1 MKPSHITREWA
12 IEAITE
18 IHEGF
23 SAVTPDTITETVNT
37 LLDSIQEDAFW
48 SETSEDVTVA
58 SLRACVEAWLADR
71 AEAKAEEIGY
81 TGTGF
86 ETMTIAELREYAET
100 VQAEYDA
107 DELSG
112 AMGRAVVRGAWERLA
127 SAEAEANAV
136 APILDSSIAAA
147 VSSMMNA
154 VEQCHEP
161 DAARRTAEIVSAKIK
176 ASGGETWINPMWYG
190 VDLVDTSAPAG
201 RYDNPRG
208 FEYIKWPRAQVRDVV
223 EYEGKSYRVAANYVS
238 PGKAGQWVNQFSFYA
253 LMPAN
258 Q

>member
-12 IEAITE
+12 AESITE

-48 SETSEDVTVA
+48 SPSGEDVTVA

-71 AEAKAEEIGY
+71 AE
-81 TGTGF
+81 
-86 ETMTIAELREYAET
+86 
-100 VQAEYDA
+100 
-107 DELSG
+107 DEP
-112 AMGRAVVRGAWERLA
+112 A
-127 SAEAEANAV
+127 
-136 APILDSSIAAA
+136 APILDSSIAVA

-154 VEQCHEP
+154 IEECKEL

-190 VDLVDTSAPAG
+190 VDQIDAPAPAG
-201 RYDNPRG
+201 RYGNPRG
-208 FEYIKWPRAQVRDVV
+208 FEYIKWPNAQVRDVV
-223 EYEGKSYRVAANYVS
+223 EYEGKKYRVVANYVS

-253 LMPAN
+253 LMPVN